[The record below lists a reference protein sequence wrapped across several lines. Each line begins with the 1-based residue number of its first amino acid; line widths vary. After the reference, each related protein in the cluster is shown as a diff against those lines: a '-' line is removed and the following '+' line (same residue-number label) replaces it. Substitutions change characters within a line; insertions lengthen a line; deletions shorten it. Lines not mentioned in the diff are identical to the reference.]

1 MADISKINLSGAV
14 YNIKDA
20 TARANLNEIQNIS
33 NAEIDEITDLV
44 LESLPSSYV
53 YGYETAAAMQ
63 ADLDLQEGMIAHTNG
78 FTTSGDGDAAYYT
91 ISNSGT
97 ADGSTI
103 LALQNGLR
111 AIKVS
116 ERNLVDA
123 IPNMSA
129 TTRGIAKV
137 GAGLAMNGDAL
148 ELDGNGDIATAV
160 TSYLNAHPEAT
171 TTVEDGAITTNKL
184 ADGAVTDDK
193 LVQTGGVLDEVKN
206 LENITHAY
214 RESLTPSATS
224 SGWALTGTGPCI
236 ADSSSKIVKYA
247 VTAGDRLYLRL
258 SADNAGVYQWQN
270 NASVPSNNNQYVVG
284 EPVTTAISGLTIVP
298 DGATYLIVSQLNTNT
313 TNLVQSARSQFITPT
328 LRNGSMGNPAN
339 ANAITMSYVQPIRD
353 ASSVRIKADI
363 NLSDGQKF
371 WWVVETFDSY
381 GQASQETAITYTEPY
396 YYGSNNYIEIVNDG
410 TFVGFSAAV
419 WVKNLDNSFTPL
431 RVENL
436 GNCFTCEYL
445 YVSDNLLNIEN
456 TVIRPHLNDGTI
468 LNVANANCVNTPMS
482 LSTHGASFIL
492 LTYEGELS
500 DGQTIS

>member
-78 FTTSGDGDAAYYT
+78 FTISGDGDAAYYT

-148 ELDGNGDIATAV
+148 ELDGSGDIATAV

-193 LVQTGGVLDEVKN
+193 LVQSGGILFKVNK
-206 LENITHAY
+206 LENMAY
-214 RESLTPSATS
+214 RSDLKTLTPDAT
-224 SGWALTGTGPCI
+224 P
-236 ADSSSKIVKYA
+236 
-247 VTAGDRLYLRL
+247 
-258 SADNAGVYQWQN
+258 
-270 NASVPSNNNQYVVG
+270 
-284 EPVTTAISGLTIVP
+284 
-298 DGATYLIVSQLNTNT
+298 
-313 TNLVQSARSQFITPT
+313 
-328 LRNGSMGNPAN
+328 NG
-339 ANAITMSYVQPIRD
+339 
-353 ASSVRIKADI
+353 
-363 NLSDGQKF
+363 
-371 WWVVETFDSY
+371 
-381 GQASQETAITYTEPY
+381 
-396 YYGSNNYIEIVNDG
+396 
-410 TFVGFSAAV
+410 
-419 WVKNLDNSFTPL
+419 
-431 RVENL
+431 
-436 GNCFTCEYL
+436 
-445 YVSDNLLNIEN
+445 
-456 TVIRPHLNDGTI
+456 
-468 LNVANANCVNTPMS
+468 
-482 LSTHGASFIL
+482 
-492 LTYEGELS
+492 
-500 DGQTIS
+500 